1 MVAIISSI
9 IRHNRSSLVARANLN
24 PSMPFASQSLSV
36 TFSLGSVFTWGT
48 SDFLGGHA
56 VRRANA
62 FHFTTLAHAGGT
74 LFMAALA
81 LTNQSAFP
89 PTTSTRWALAAGLCG
104 GAALAI
110 FYRALASGRMG
121 LAAPVAAVVSAGIPT
136 VFAIFTE
143 GLPGRI
149 QLAGFVFAGIGL
161 WLISRPENQTRPE
174 GLGLAV
180 VASIG
185 FAGFFLCVKQAG
197 NASALW
203 TAALAR
209 FASFALTGTIVLIG
223 RDRRK
228 DLAPIVQ
235 AERVEANVSR
245 SNSVISLDLRK
256 AAMAILAGCLDISGS
271 ALFIRASQIGRLD
284 VVVVISSLYPA
295 VTVLLA
301 RLILHEHFSRW
312 RTMGMLVALTAV
324 PLIAGQ

>member
-1 MVAIISSI
+1 
-9 IRHNRSSLVARANLN
+9 
-24 PSMPFASQSLSV
+24 MPLTPQLLPI
-36 TFSLGSVFTWGT
+36 TLSLGSVFTWGT
-48 SDFLGGHA
+48 SDFLGGYA

-62 FHFTTLAHAGGT
+62 FQFTTLAHAGGT

-81 LTNQSAFP
+81 WTNRSAFP
-89 PTTSTRWALAAGLCG
+89 SATSMCWALAAGLSG

-136 VFAIFTE
+136 LFAMLTE
-143 GLPGRI
+143 GLPGTI
-149 QLAGFVFAGIGL
+149 QIAGFVIAGIGL

-180 VASIG
+180 VAAIG

-197 NASALW
+197 NASAMW

-209 FASFALTGTIVLIG
+209 FASFLLTGAIVLIG
-223 RDRRK
+223 RNLGK
-228 DLAPIVQ
+228 DADPSEQ
-235 AERVEANVSR
+235 METAEENVSYSR
-245 SNSVISLDLRK
+245 SATALDLHS
-256 AAMAILAGCLDISGS
+256 ATIGILAGCLDVSGS

-284 VVVVISSLYPA
+284 VSVVISSLYPA

-312 RTMGMLVALTAV
+312 RTFGMLAALTAV
-324 PLIAGQ
+324 PMIAG